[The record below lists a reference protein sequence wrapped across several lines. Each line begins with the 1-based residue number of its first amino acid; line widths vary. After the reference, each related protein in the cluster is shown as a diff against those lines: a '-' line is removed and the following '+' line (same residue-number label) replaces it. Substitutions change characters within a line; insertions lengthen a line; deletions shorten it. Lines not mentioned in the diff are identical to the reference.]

1 VLDVRAAEPPTNT
14 LNRETTFAP
23 GVPARF
29 RPDPAYNSES
39 TMKTALFAAMA
50 VVSLSFVA
58 IWVAAIAGAAW
69 KHRPGWLELGVGFV
83 TNVFDTLGI
92 GSFATTSAF
101 FKIWSMVPDEEI
113 PGTLVVGHTPPSL
126 LQAFIFIAVV
136 QVDFATL
143 VLMIASSAA
152 GAWLGAGVVS
162 RLPRRKIRI
171 GMGSALLAAAVVM
184 TLTQLRWIP
193 GGGEGMGLSGPPLA
207 LAVAGNMV
215 FGALMTLGIGLYAP
229 CMILVSLLGMN
240 PRAAYPIMMGSCAVL
255 MSVGSVPFIRAG
267 RYRLRAALGLTAGGI
282 PGVLLAAFVVKSLP
296 LDTVRW
302 LIVTV
307 VIYTAAMML
316 RSAMAERR
324 VTREAAAEA

>member
-1 VLDVRAAEPPTNT
+1 
-14 LNRETTFAP
+14 
-23 GVPARF
+23 
-29 RPDPAYNSES
+29 
-39 TMKTALFAAMA
+39 MKTALFAVLAA
-50 VVSLSFVA
+50 VSIGFLA
-58 IWVAAIAGAAW
+58 IWMAAIAGVAW
-69 KHRPGWLELGVGFV
+69 KRRPGWLEVGVGFI

-101 FKIWSMVPDEEI
+101 FKLWGMVPDEQI

-143 VLMIASSAA
+143 VLMIASSAV
-152 GAWLGAGVVS
+152 GAWLGAGIVS

-171 GMGSALLAAAVVM
+171 GMGSALLAAAAVM
-184 TLTQLRWIP
+184 TLTQLGWIP
-193 GGGEGMGLSGPPLA
+193 GGGDSLGLSGPSLA
-207 LAVAGNMV
+207 LAVAGNLV

-255 MSVGSVPFIRAG
+255 MSVGSVPFIRSE
-267 RYRLRAALGLTAGGI
+267 RYSLKAALGLTVGGI

-296 LDTVRW
+296 LSAVRW
-302 LIVTV
+302 LVVAV
-307 VIYTAAMML
+307 VIYTASMML
-316 RSAMAERR
+316 RSALLERR
-324 VTREAAAEA
+324 ANREAVAET